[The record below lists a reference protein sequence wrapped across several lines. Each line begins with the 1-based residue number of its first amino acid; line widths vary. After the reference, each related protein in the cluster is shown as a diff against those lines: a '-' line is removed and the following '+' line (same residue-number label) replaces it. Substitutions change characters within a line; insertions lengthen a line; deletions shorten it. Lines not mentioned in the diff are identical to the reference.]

1 MELIILVALLV
12 FVFWW
17 LASNEKHAEESGR
30 HPLDGAT
37 RKEPDLTTVSD
48 GIGHESVPAVMQ
60 ALDINKDGKVDAKD
74 AQAAVD
80 IVADNAK
87 AIKATAEAAIK
98 KPRKPRAPKA
108 LPGKSAADRVE

>member
-1 MELIILVALLV
+1 MELIILIALLV

-17 LASNEKHAEESGR
+17 FSSSEKHAEESGR

-37 RKEPDLTTVSD
+37 RKEPDLTTKPD
-48 GIGHESVPAVMQ
+48 GIGHESTPVMLQ

-80 IVADNAK
+80 IVVDNAK
-87 AIKATAEAAIK
+87 AVRATAEAAIK
-98 KPRKPRAPKA
+98 KPRKPRAPKT
-108 LPGKSAADRVE
+108 PQI